1 MKRGHGLEQGSKEVF
16 LKLGGNI
23 FDLIRAMHV
32 EGFLRLMYTIHDP
45 LIGSEH
51 CNTQI
56 RQLEREL
63 ALLASL
69 DLGSLAVDEVRPAHL
84 VHREWIRCSQDRQV
98 CLGATADT
106 LECQ

>member
-1 MKRGHGLEQGSKEVF
+1 
-16 LKLGGNI
+16 
-23 FDLIRAMHV
+23 MHV
-32 EGFLRLMYTIHDP
+32 QGFLRLMYTIHDT

-51 CNTQI
+51 RNTEI

-69 DLGSLAVDEVRPAHL
+69 DLGSLAVDEVSPADF
-84 VHREWIRCSQDRQV
+84 VHRECIRCSQDRQV

-106 LECQ
+106 LKCQ

>member
-1 MKRGHGLEQGSKEVF
+1 MIRATGIEGSILETGRQYIFGLSY
-16 LKLGGNI
+16 
-23 FDLIRAMHV
+23 AMHV
-32 EGFLRLMYTIHDP
+32 QGSLRLMYILHDT

-51 CNTQI
+51 CNTQVG
-56 RQLEREL
+56 QLEREL

-69 DLGSLAVDEVRPAHL
+69 DLGSLAVDEVSPADL

-98 CLGATADT
+98 CLGAAADT

>member
-1 MKRGHGLEQGSKEVF
+1 MYVQ
-16 LKLGGNI
+16 
-23 FDLIRAMHV
+23 
-32 EGFLRLMYTIHDP
+32 GFLRLMHTIHDT

-51 CNTQI
+51 GDTQI

-69 DLGSLAVDEVRPAHL
+69 DLGGLAIDEVSPADL
-84 VHREWIRCSQDRQV
+84 VHREWIWCSQDRQV
-98 CLGATADT
+98 CLGAAADA